1 MQVFNGD
8 YEEYTQAR
16 ARRAAAAKATAP
28 KPAPKPAAA
37 PETAGPARPSNN
49 ARRAKADQLGQIEAR
64 IGAAERDLAALA
76 ERLQREP
83 ARARE
88 LGENYVRA
96 QQALDQLMQEWTALS
111 TALTA
116 IEST

>member
-1 MQVFNGD
+1 MQVFNGGYD
-8 YEEYTQAR
+8 EYTQAR
-16 ARRAAAAKATAP
+16 ARRDAAVKASAP

-37 PETAGPARPSNN
+37 PEPAQARPSNN
-49 ARRAKADQLGQIEAR
+49 SRRARAEQLAQVEAR
-64 IGAAERDLAALA
+64 IGAAERALALLA

-88 LGENYVRA
+88 LGENYAQA
-96 QQALDQLMQEWTALS
+96 QQGLDQLMQEWTALS

-116 IEST
+116 LEST